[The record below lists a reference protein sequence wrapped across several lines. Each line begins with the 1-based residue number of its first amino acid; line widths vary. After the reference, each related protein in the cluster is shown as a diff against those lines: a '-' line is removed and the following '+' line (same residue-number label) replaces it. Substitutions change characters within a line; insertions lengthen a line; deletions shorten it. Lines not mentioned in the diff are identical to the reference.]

1 MRKNVLVSAALAVVM
16 MANVLFTVDA
26 QAVSRTTT
34 VEITGVSRTAD
45 GAGDGQVLGARRGAE
60 ASTGVTASTIVNQEA
75 AKAISNVETVTAL
88 VNEYVT
94 T

>member
-34 VEITGVSRTAD
+34 VEITGVSR
-45 GAGDGQVLGARRGAE
+45 L
-60 ASTGVTASTIVNQEA
+60 SLIH
-75 AKAISNVETVTAL
+75 I
-88 VNEYVT
+88 
-94 T
+94 